1 MKKNKLALF
10 SIPYVIW
17 MALFVVAPII
27 MVVIYAFTAAPPDG
41 GFTLA
46 NFSRMGDY
54 AVVFARSFQ
63 LAIIATLICV
73 LIGYPVAYFMAKE
86 GPGFQRTAMMIIML
100 PMWMNF
106 LLRTYA
112 WMTLLEDNGLINQ
125 FFRLLGLLGPE
136 ESLHMINT
144 NGAVVLGMV
153 YNFLPF
159 MVLPLYSVMTKID
172 SRVIEAAQDLGSNG
186 FQVLL
191 RVILPLSVPGILSGI
206 TMVFVPA
213 VSTFVITKLL
223 GGSKVLLIGDA
234 IETMFIGQGANYNVG
249 AALSLVLMV
258 LILLCMAMTSFADK
272 DDEEGGL
279 VL

>member
-1 MKKNKLALF
+1 MKKTRSAAAPFGVWMTLF
-10 SIPYVIW
+10 TLVPLGIVLW
-17 MALFVVAPII
+17 F
-27 MVVIYAFTAAPPDG
+27 AFTDKEG
-41 GFTLA
+41 RFTVQNLSA
-46 NFSRMGDY
+46 ILDY
-54 AVVFARSFQ
+54 AGTFGLSIGLGAVATVVCLLLAYPLAYSISRSGER
-63 LAIIATLICV
+63 V
-73 LIGYPVAYFMAKE
+73 
-86 GPGFQRTAMMIIML
+86 QRTMVMIIML

-206 TMVFVPA
+206 TLVFVPA

>member
-1 MKKNKLALF
+1 
-10 SIPYVIW
+10 
-17 MALFVVAPII
+17 
-27 MVVIYAFTAAPPDG
+27 
-41 GFTLA
+41 
-46 NFSRMGDY
+46 
-54 AVVFARSFQ
+54 
-63 LAIIATLICV
+63 
-73 LIGYPVAYFMAKE
+73 
-86 GPGFQRTAMMIIML
+86 MIIML

-144 NGAVVLGMV
+144 AGAVVLGMV

-159 MVLPLYSVMTKID
+159 MVLPPLFGD
-172 SRVIEAAQDLGSNG
+172 DQDRFPGHRGRAGSG
-186 FQVLL
+186 FQ
-191 RVILPLSVPGILSGI
+191 RLPGAAAGHPALSVPGILSGI

>member
-1 MKKNKLALF
+1 MKKTRSAAAPFGVWMTLF
-10 SIPYVIW
+10 TLVPLGIVLW
-17 MALFVVAPII
+17 F
-27 MVVIYAFTAAPPDG
+27 AFTDKEG
-41 GFTLA
+41 RFTVQNLSA
-46 NFSRMGDY
+46 ILDY
-54 AVVFARSFQ
+54 AGTFGLSIGLGAVATVLCLL
-63 LAIIATLICV
+63 LA
-73 LIGYPVAYFMAKE
+73 YPLAYSISRAGE
-86 GPGFQRTAMMIIML
+86 RVQRTMLMLIML

-136 ESLHMINT
+136 ESLHMINP

-249 AALSLVLMV
+249 AALSLVLKV

>member
-1 MKKNKLALF
+1 MKKTRSAAAPFDVWMTLF
-10 SIPYVIW
+10 TLVPLGIVLW
-17 MALFVVAPII
+17 F
-27 MVVIYAFTAAPPDG
+27 AFTDKEG
-41 GFTLA
+41 RFTVQNLSA
-46 NFSRMGDY
+46 ILDY
-54 AVVFARSFQ
+54 AGTFGLSIGLGAVATVVCLLLAYPLAYSISRSGER
-63 LAIIATLICV
+63 V
-73 LIGYPVAYFMAKE
+73 
-86 GPGFQRTAMMIIML
+86 QRTMVMIIML

>member
-1 MKKNKLALF
+1 MKKTRSAAAPFGVWMTLF
-10 SIPYVIW
+10 TLVPLGIVLW
-17 MALFVVAPII
+17 F
-27 MVVIYAFTAAPPDG
+27 AFTDKEG
-41 GFTLA
+41 RFTVQNLSA
-46 NFSRMGDY
+46 ILDY
-54 AVVFARSFQ
+54 AGTFGLSIGLGAVATVVCLLLAYPLAYSISRSGER
-63 LAIIATLICV
+63 V
-73 LIGYPVAYFMAKE
+73 
-86 GPGFQRTAMMIIML
+86 QRTMVMIIML

-258 LILLCMAMTSFADK
+258 LILLCLAMTSFADK

>member
-1 MKKNKLALF
+1 MKKTRSAAAPFGVWMTLF
-10 SIPYVIW
+10 TLVPLGIVLW
-17 MALFVVAPII
+17 F
-27 MVVIYAFTAAPPDG
+27 AFTDKEG
-41 GFTLA
+41 RFTVQNLSA
-46 NFSRMGDY
+46 ILDY
-54 AVVFARSFQ
+54 AGTFGLSIGLGGRPTVNKML
-63 LAIIATLICV
+63 LA
-73 LIGYPVAYFMAKE
+73 YPVAYSISRSGE
-86 GPGFQRTAMMIIML
+86 RVQRTMVMIIML

-249 AALSLVLMV
+249 AALSLVLMA

>member
-1 MKKNKLALF
+1 MKKTRSAAAPFGVWMTLF
-10 SIPYVIW
+10 TLVPLGIVLW
-17 MALFVVAPII
+17 F
-27 MVVIYAFTAAPPDG
+27 AFTDKEG
-41 GFTLA
+41 RFTVQNLSA
-46 NFSRMGDY
+46 ILDY
-54 AVVFARSFQ
+54 AGTFGLSIGLGAVATVVCLLLAYPLAYSISRSGDR
-63 LAIIATLICV
+63 V
-73 LIGYPVAYFMAKE
+73 
-86 GPGFQRTAMMIIML
+86 QRTMVMIIML

>member
-1 MKKNKLALF
+1 MKKTRSAAAPFGVWMTLF
-10 SIPYVIW
+10 TLVPLGIVLW
-17 MALFVVAPII
+17 F
-27 MVVIYAFTAAPPDG
+27 AFTDKEG
-41 GFTLA
+41 RFTVQNLSA
-46 NFSRMGDY
+46 ILDY
-54 AVVFARSFQ
+54 AGTFGLSIGLGAVATVLCLLLAYPLAYSISRSGER
-63 LAIIATLICV
+63 V
-73 LIGYPVAYFMAKE
+73 
-86 GPGFQRTAMMIIML
+86 QRTMVMIIML

>member
-1 MKKNKLALF
+1 MKKTRSAAAPFGVWMTLF
-10 SIPYVIW
+10 TLVPLGIVLW
-17 MALFVVAPII
+17 F
-27 MVVIYAFTAAPPDG
+27 AFTDKEG
-41 GFTLA
+41 RFTVQNLSA
-46 NFSRMGDY
+46 NLDY
-54 AVVFARSFQ
+54 AGTFGLSIGLGAVATVVCLLLAYPLAYSISRSGER
-63 LAIIATLICV
+63 V
-73 LIGYPVAYFMAKE
+73 
-86 GPGFQRTAMMIIML
+86 QRTMVMIIML

>member
-1 MKKNKLALF
+1 MKKTRSAAAPFGVWMTLF
-10 SIPYVIW
+10 TLVPLGIVLW
-17 MALFVVAPII
+17 F
-27 MVVIYAFTAAPPDG
+27 AFTDKEG
-41 GFTLA
+41 RFTVQNLSA
-46 NFSRMGDY
+46 ILDY
-54 AVVFARSFQ
+54 AGTFGLSIGLGAVATVVCLLLAYPLAYSISRSGER
-63 LAIIATLICV
+63 V
-73 LIGYPVAYFMAKE
+73 
-86 GPGFQRTAMMIIML
+86 QRTMVMIIML

-213 VSTFVITKLL
+213 VSTFAITKLL

>member
-1 MKKNKLALF
+1 MKNKLSLF
-10 SIPYVIW
+10 AVPYVGW
-17 MALFVVAPII
+17 MSIFVVAPII
-27 MVVIYAFTAAPPDG
+27 IMVVYAFSTAAGD
-41 GFTLA
+41 FTLE
-46 NFSRMGDY
+46 NFARMGTY
-54 AVVFARSFQ
+54 TAVFTRSFK
-63 LAIIATLICV
+63 LAIIATLIAL
-73 LIGYPVAYFMAKE
+73 LIGYPVSYMLSKE
-86 GPGFQRTAMMIIML
+86 GPQVQRIAMVLIML

>member
-1 MKKNKLALF
+1 
-10 SIPYVIW
+10 
-17 MALFVVAPII
+17 
-27 MVVIYAFTAAPPDG
+27 
-41 GFTLA
+41 
-46 NFSRMGDY
+46 
-54 AVVFARSFQ
+54 
-63 LAIIATLICV
+63 
-73 LIGYPVAYFMAKE
+73 
-86 GPGFQRTAMMIIML
+86 MIIML

-191 RVILPLSVPGILSGI
+191 RVILPLSVPGILSG
-206 TMVFVPA
+206 
-213 VSTFVITKLL
+213 STFVITKLL

>member
-1 MKKNKLALF
+1 MKHTRSAAAPF
-10 SIPYVIW
+10 GIW
-17 MALFVVAPII
+17 MTLFTIVPLGIVLWF
-27 MVVIYAFTAAPPDG
+27 AFTDKEG
-41 GFTLA
+41 NFTLSNLSA
-46 NFSRMGDY
+46 ILDY
-54 AVVFARSFQ
+54 AGTFGLSIGLGA
-63 LAIIATLICV
+63 IATVLCLI
-73 LIGYPVAYFMAKE
+73 LAYPLAYSISRSGERVQQTMV
-86 GPGFQRTAMMIIML
+86 MIIML

-106 LLRTYA
+106 LLRTYS

-125 FFRLLGLLGPE
+125 FFRLIGLLGPE
-136 ESLHMINT
+136 DSIHMINT

-159 MVLPLYSVMTKID
+159 MGLPLYSVMTKID
-172 SRVIEAAQDLGSNG
+172 GRVIEAAQDLGSNG

-223 GGSKVLLIGDA
+223 GGSKVLLIGDV

-258 LILLCMAMTSFADK
+258 LILLCMAMTSFAEK

>member
-1 MKKNKLALF
+1 MKKTRSAAAPFGVWMTLF
-10 SIPYVIW
+10 TLVPLGIVLW
-17 MALFVVAPII
+17 F
-27 MVVIYAFTAAPPDG
+27 AFTDKEG
-41 GFTLA
+41 RFTVQNLSA
-46 NFSRMGDY
+46 ILDY
-54 AVVFARSFQ
+54 AGTFGLSIGLGAVATVVCLLLAYPLAYSISRSGER
-63 LAIIATLICV
+63 V
-73 LIGYPVAYFMAKE
+73 
-86 GPGFQRTAMMIIML
+86 QRTMVMIIML

-112 WMTLLEDNGLINQ
+112 WMPLLEDNGLINQ

-249 AALSLVLMV
+249 AALSLGLMV

>member
-1 MKKNKLALF
+1 MMGKRSAAPF
-10 SIPYVIW
+10 IVW
-17 MALFVVAPII
+17 MALFTIVPLA
-27 MVVIYAFTAAPPDG
+27 MVVWFAFTDASGNWTFDNI
-41 GFTLA
+41 LA
-46 NFSRMGDY
+46 IGDY
-54 AVVFARSFQ
+54 AETFLSSIAMGAV
-63 LAIIATLICV
+63 ATLICLV
-73 LIGYPVAYFMAKE
+73 LAYPLAYSISRSSERVQQTMV
-86 GPGFQRTAMMIIML
+86 MIIML